1 MVIKSKITPV
11 PTVFLWRH
19 HLSDN
24 SHLLNMYISV
34 ASEAHKKWGGHS
46 QYGNKKW
53 GGSATSLA
61 IELTL
66 FLANSGAA
74 MAASAAAAPT
84 PYLINLLINILT
96 II

>member
-1 MVIKSKITPV
+1 M
-11 PTVFLWRH
+11 
-19 HLSDN
+19 
-24 SHLLNMYISV
+24 

-84 PYLINLLINILT
+84 PMMSNLNNRTPSLNSPKDNVLYKEDRIDISSFKLPIQMSILYR
-96 II
+96 IVI

>member
-1 MVIKSKITPV
+1 MKIK
-11 PTVFLWRH
+11 
-19 HLSDN
+19 
-24 SHLLNMYISV
+24 YILAV

-84 PYLINLLINILT
+84 PMIR
-96 II
+96 

>member
-1 MVIKSKITPV
+1 MAS
-11 PTVFLWRH
+11 F
-19 HLSDN
+19 
-24 SHLLNMYISV
+24 YE

-66 FLANSGAA
+66 FPANSGEAK
-74 MAASAAAAPT
+74 AASAAAAPT
-84 PYLINLLINILT
+84 PKYMCNPKVYNPYFLDSFKNQKLMFLMGCG
-96 II
+96 

>member
-1 MVIKSKITPV
+1 M
-11 PTVFLWRH
+11 
-19 HLSDN
+19 
-24 SHLLNMYISV
+24 

-84 PYLINLLINILT
+84 PMVYYPELT
-96 II
+96 KTPGKVRAAAGNFSEKMEEQFNSIQFNSIQFI